1 MSKRRYREINADIE
15 EETTEFA
22 PTEEENLEEVE
33 SEDGLENQVEG
44 GLPDNS
50 NSGLSTLDEN
60 DRKGS
65 FVWNHFDKFRDN
77 NGGLWAKCRYCGGG
91 KYDMSKGGS
100 TGNLNCHLNKKFSN
114 EIFRKNLAEWI
125 AADDQPFT
133 VVESP
138 EFHHVI
144 HSCNPMAFIP
154 SADTV
159 KTDILKLYKT
169 HQSNMQDL
177 LQNTP
182 GKISFAI
189 DAWTSPNIIGFLGI
203 TGHFIDVDWNLR
215 NVLVD
220 FIDLSGPHSGANLAK
235 AFAAC
240 LQEKKILTKI
250 LGITADNAAN
260 NNTFLKSFE
269 HTLQEILKQ
278 IKAEEAQDED
288 MILEEFCNSRTT
300 HTYEMI
306 PKLRRLIVKIRV
318 SPQRRARFSSQC
330 DLYEDVKNLNLVLDV
345 KTRWNSTYMML
356 KRALELQKAKEWNQ
370 MKELCR
376 VFEIFHKATVEM
388 SKAQYITLSSS
399 IPVYNILLDHLEKL
413 LDNKNKEY
421 CTISEIRTAIT
432 KGYEKLKTYYAKT
445 DESHVYP
452 IATILDPRMKLKYYL
467 QQEWEQEY
475 IDAAIKVIK
484 DTYNEHYQNDPLLNN
499 SNLEVQEND
508 QENFFSLFEIGNDSS
523 EEDELDEYLR
533 KPVVSFKMN
542 PLQWW
547 KASIFAHEATY
558 LRLAAMAR
566 DYLAIPGTSVP
577 VERIFSGGTDLI
589 TKKRSSLGIETIRA
603 CMLLKNWI
611 KYSRPF
617 SN

>member
-189 DAWTSPNIIGFLGI
+189 DAWISPNIIGFLGI

-260 NNTFLKSFE
+260 NNTFLKCIA
-269 HTLQEILKQ
+269 HIMNLTVQEILKQ

-306 PKLRRLIVKIRV
+306 PKPLYDTTMIERELEE
-318 SPQRRARFSSQC
+318 FSI
-330 DLYEDVKNLNLVLDV
+330 
-345 KTRWNSTYMML
+345 ST
-356 KRALELQKAKEWNQ
+356 EEWNQ

-577 VERIFSGGTDLI
+577 VERIFSGRLAI
-589 TKKRSSLGIETIRA
+589 NISASI
-603 CMLLKNWI
+603 W
-611 KYSRPF
+611 
-617 SN
+617 

>member
-260 NNTFLKSFE
+260 NNTFLKCIA
-269 HTLQEILKQ
+269 HIMNLTVQEILKQ

-306 PKLRRLIVKIRV
+306 PKLRRLIVKIRA
-318 SPQRRARFSSQC
+318 SPQRRA
-330 DLYEDVKNLNLVLDV
+330 
-345 KTRWNSTYMML
+345 RWNSTYMML
-356 KRALELQKAKEWNQ
+356 KRALELQKPLHDTTMIERELEEFSISTEKWNQ

-376 VFEIFHKATVEM
+376 VFE
-388 SKAQYITLSSS
+388 
-399 IPVYNILLDHLEKL
+399 
-413 LDNKNKEY
+413 
-421 CTISEIRTAIT
+421 
-432 KGYEKLKTYYAKT
+432 
-445 DESHVYP
+445 
-452 IATILDPRMKLKYYL
+452 
-467 QQEWEQEY
+467 
-475 IDAAIKVIK
+475 
-484 DTYNEHYQNDPLLNN
+484 
-499 SNLEVQEND
+499 
-508 QENFFSLFEIGNDSS
+508 
-523 EEDELDEYLR
+523 
-533 KPVVSFKMN
+533 
-542 PLQWW
+542 
-547 KASIFAHEATY
+547 AHEATY

-577 VERIFSGGTDLI
+577 VERIFSGRLAI
-589 TKKRSSLGIETIRA
+589 NISASI
-603 CMLLKNWI
+603 W
-611 KYSRPF
+611 
-617 SN
+617 

>member
-22 PTEEENLEEVE
+22 PTEEENLKEVE
-33 SEDGLENQVEG
+33 SEDGLENQAEG

-77 NGGLWAKCRYCGGG
+77 NGGLWAKCQYCGGG

-100 TGNLNCHLNKKFSN
+100 TGNLNRHLNKKFSN

-189 DAWTSPNIIGFLGI
+189 DAWTSPNIIGFLE
-203 TGHFIDVDWNLR
+203 
-215 NVLVD
+215 
-220 FIDLSGPHSGANLAK
+220 PHSGANLAK

-269 HTLQEILKQ
+269 HTCTENRINFHHKRNHIRCIAHIMNLTVQEILKQ

-306 PKLRRLIVKIRV
+306 PKLRRLIVKIRA
-318 SPQRRARFSSQC
+318 SPQRCAKFSSQC

-356 KRALELQKAKEWNQ
+356 KCALELQKPLHDTTMIERELEEFSISTEEWNQ
-370 MKELCR
+370 MKELCH

-421 CTISEIRTAIT
+421 CTISKIRTAIT

-547 KASIFAHEATY
+547 KPYSEVEVWNLGY
-558 LRLAAMAR
+558 GVRL
-566 DYLAIPGTSVP
+566 
-577 VERIFSGGTDLI
+577 FSDTRNQC
-589 TKKRSSLGIETIRA
+589 T
-603 CMLLKNWI
+603 C
-611 KYSRPF
+611 
-617 SN
+617 